1 MYSILITVFNG
12 LCKAVDLRNSN
23 CIDNLSFFSGKSH
36 IVHWRLLFDK
46 FFWRFAHKPDMT
58 AYVYSAKNIQFIA
71 FHFRNATFFSFSN
84 TTLTKKPLKEPLVAK
99 NPWIFFSFSLHSQKT
114 PRFLYEFFVE
124 VYSRKISAHHQC
136 FPTLEPRLFEAVEA
150 GIGEIWLPENVHFLR
165 PWRGRIA
172 VKMQRYKSERA
183 LVKSSFTSLRLL
195 WP

>member
-1 MYSILITVFNG
+1 
-12 LCKAVDLRNSN
+12 
-23 CIDNLSFFSGKSH
+23 
-36 IVHWRLLFDK
+36 
-46 FFWRFAHKPDMT
+46 MT
-58 AYVYSAKNIQFIA
+58 AYVYIQQKTSSLNHSLFVMKVFFFFKHYTHKKTTQRTIGCEKSLNFFFL
-71 FHFRNATFFSFSN
+71 FHFTV
-84 TTLTKKPLKEPLVAK
+84 K
-99 NPWIFFSFSLHSQKT
+99 KT

>member
-1 MYSILITVFNG
+1 
-12 LCKAVDLRNSN
+12 
-23 CIDNLSFFSGKSH
+23 
-36 IVHWRLLFDK
+36 
-46 FFWRFAHKPDMT
+46 MT
-58 AYVYSAKNIQFIA
+58 AYVNSAKNIQFIS
-71 FHFRNATFFSFSN
+71 FHFRNGSFFFFFKHYTHKK
-84 TTLTKKPLKEPLVAK
+84 TTQRTIGCEKSL
-99 NPWIFFSFSLHSQKT
+99 NFFSFSLHSQKT
-114 PRFLYEFFVE
+114 PRFLYDFFVE

>member
-1 MYSILITVFNG
+1 
-12 LCKAVDLRNSN
+12 
-23 CIDNLSFFSGKSH
+23 
-36 IVHWRLLFDK
+36 
-46 FFWRFAHKPDMT
+46 MT
-58 AYVYSAKNIQFIA
+58 AYVYIQQKTSSLNHSLFVMKV
-71 FHFRNATFFSFSN
+71 FFLFQ
-84 TTLTKKPLKEPLVAK
+84 T
-99 NPWIFFSFSLHSQKT
+99 LHSQKNHSKNHWLRKILEFFFLFHFTVKKT

>member
-1 MYSILITVFNG
+1 
-12 LCKAVDLRNSN
+12 
-23 CIDNLSFFSGKSH
+23 
-36 IVHWRLLFDK
+36 
-46 FFWRFAHKPDMT
+46 MT
-58 AYVYSAKNIQFIA
+58 EAVYSAKNVQFLSLL
-71 FHFRNATFFSFSN
+71 FFKSSLFFFKHY
-84 TTLTKKPLKEPLVAK
+84 THKKPLKQPLVAK
-99 NPWIFFSFSLHSQKT
+99 NPWNFFHFSQKT